1 MKKHSDYS
9 RRSLLKLLGTT
20 AATAPFIST
29 RSMAQPASKT
39 VRHASFGAGGMAW
52 TDLQQIANCPN
63 VEIVAVCDVDPNQMK
78 EAKTR
83 FPNARFYRKNFCEWI
98 SCI

>member
-1 MKKHSDYS
+1 MSHAMKNHSHYS

-29 RSMAQPASKT
+29 RLMAESPANT

-52 TDLQQIANCPN
+52 SDLQQIAN
-63 VEIVAVCDVDPNQMK
+63 
-78 EAKTR
+78 
-83 FPNARFYRKNFCEWI
+83 
-98 SCI
+98 